1 MSNKRKNKQNFLKN
15 DLKVDTSYINKIID
29 KKKFLKYIDGNI
41 DALNLLSVDRLTEL
55 KKYYERNIEKN
66 NKVIKQLESDN

>member
-1 MSNKRKNKQNFLKN
+1 MSNKRKNKKNFLKN